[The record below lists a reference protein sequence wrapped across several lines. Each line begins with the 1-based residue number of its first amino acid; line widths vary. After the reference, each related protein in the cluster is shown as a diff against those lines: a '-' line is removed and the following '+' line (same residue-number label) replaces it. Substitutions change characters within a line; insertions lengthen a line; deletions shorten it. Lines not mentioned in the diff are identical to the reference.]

1 METQN
6 DLFRITPSAAGTTAE
21 IVGLNHSRIA
31 ELHVPAN
38 NQFSSQLLLTG
49 ILRELNDT
57 DDNRW
62 VCWIADTPVKSFL
75 SDDARRRGHHLL
87 QVLARDADGTLP
99 LALRALQGG
108 RSHTVVMLVN
118 SPLSQADYAQL
129 EWAARK
135 GQAEC
140 LLIHLDGAI

>member
-6 DLFRITPSAAGTTAE
+6 EMFAVNPASAD
-21 IVGLNHSRIA
+21 VLNLNRSRIA
-31 ELHVPAN
+31 ELHLPASN
-38 NQFSSQLLLTG
+38 PLSSQPLLTG

-75 SDDARRRGHHLL
+75 SADARRRGHHLL
-87 QVLARDADGTLP
+87 QVLARDASGTLP

-108 RSHTVVMLVN
+108 RSHTVVMLAHT
-118 SPLSQADYAQL
+118 PLSRADYAQL

-140 LLIHLDGAI
+140 LLIYLDSAQ